1 MTTSQRIAEIK
12 KQNRKDL
19 DQIQKNLEREL
30 NDLERYKQMK
40 MNQLAEVEANH
51 KAKVNEISVLYK
63 DGKATQ
69 EDLFKAVC
77 DQMDA
82 IANLINEI

>member
-1 MTTSQRIAEIK
+1 
-12 KQNRKDL
+12 
-19 DQIQKNLEREL
+19 
-30 NDLERYKQMK
+30 MK